1 MTQDRWADLPLR
13 MASAMVLLLIFSASL
28 YFGRIGVLA
37 LGLVAVV
44 AMQWELARM
53 FGLKRPPLAGGALVA
68 GLGWLPMAVQPTDFD
83 PEFASSSRG
92 RISSNHAGSG
102 VYRA

>member
-13 MASAMVLLLIFSASL
+13 LATAIVLLLIFSASL
-28 YFGRIGVLA
+28 YVGRIGVLT

-53 FGLKRPPLAGGALVA
+53 LASAA
-68 GLGWLPMAVQPTDFD
+68 AACW
-83 PEFASSSRG
+83 R
-92 RISSNHAGSG
+92 
-102 VYRA
+102 

>member
-13 MASAMVLLLIFSASL
+13 LASAIVLLLVFSASL
-28 YFGRIGVLA
+28 YVGSIGVLT

-53 FGLKRPPLAGGALVA
+53 FA
-68 GLGWLPMAVQPTDFD
+68 
-83 PEFASSSRG
+83 
-92 RISSNHAGSG
+92 SNHAWSG